1 MEKQIEELKS
11 QLQRANKKIEELE
24 AENDK
29 VNELLDKAIKNLE
42 KSVEGQKQAE
52 LEIADL
58 RKRKDEILSS
68 WSNERDK
75 NIQLQNSL
83 KAVATLINTI
93 LA

>member
-1 MEKQIEELKS
+1 MEKQIEGLKS

-24 AENDK
+24 AKNDK

-68 WSNERDK
+68 WSNECDK
-75 NIQLQNSL
+75 NKQLKNSL

>member
-68 WSNERDK
+68 WSNECDK
-75 NIQLQNSL
+75 NKQLKNSL

>member
-11 QLQRANKKIEELE
+11 QLQRANKKIQELE

-68 WSNERDK
+68 WSNECDK
-75 NIQLQNSL
+75 NKQLKNSL

>member
-29 VNELLDKAIKNLE
+29 VNELLDKTIKNLE

-68 WSNERDK
+68 WSNECDK
-75 NIQLQNSL
+75 NEHLKNSL

>member
-11 QLQRANKKIEELE
+11 QLQRANKKIQELE

-29 VNELLDKAIKNLE
+29 VNELWDKAIKNLE

-68 WSNERDK
+68 WSNECDK
-75 NIQLQNSL
+75 NKQLKNSL

>member
-29 VNELLDKAIKNLE
+29 VNELLDKTIKNLE

-68 WSNERDK
+68 WSNECDK
-75 NIQLQNSL
+75 NKQLKNSL

>member
-75 NIQLQNSL
+75 NIELKNSL

>member
-29 VNELLDKAIKNLE
+29 VNELLDKTIKNLE

-68 WSNERDK
+68 WSNECDK
-75 NIQLQNSL
+75 NEQLKNSL

>member
-58 RKRKDEILSS
+58 RKSKDEILSS
-68 WSNERDK
+68 WSNECDK
-75 NIQLQNSL
+75 NKQLKNSL

>member
-29 VNELLDKAIKNLE
+29 VNELLDKTIKNLE

-68 WSNERDK
+68 WSNECDK
-75 NIQLQNSL
+75 NEHLKNSL
-83 KAVATLINTI
+83 KAVETLINTI